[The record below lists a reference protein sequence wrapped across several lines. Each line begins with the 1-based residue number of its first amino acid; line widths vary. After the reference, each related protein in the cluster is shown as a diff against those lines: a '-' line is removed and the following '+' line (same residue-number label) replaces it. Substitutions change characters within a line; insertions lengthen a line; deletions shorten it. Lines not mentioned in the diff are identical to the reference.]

1 MEVSC
6 SSIVEVEN
14 SAKVQRR
21 GPSAS
26 RWKLGGLLGILALC
40 AAAAVLFTLHEQ
52 VANKDEQETG
62 EFTSPPHFLVLGNS
76 LSTLFFLFF
85 FGCAGCSSPFP
96 FPSSDLRHMLRQ
108 ISQNVKGAIHLEGQ
122 HNSLVSNE
130 SAEWYSEVGQAFSQG
145 GLSLENNEI
154 VVEKAGLYFV
164 YSQASFKV
172 NCHEKNPYSN
182 EQFVHI
188 SHAVMRWSES
198 YGSVWKPLLSAVRS
212 ACKKVTGGSDNGERW
227 YSAVYLGAV
236 FSLNAGDRLKTTTS
250 PKLLPDMDEEDGKTF
265 FGAFAL

>member
-52 VANKDEQETG
+52 VANKDEQET
-62 EFTSPPHFLVLGNS
+62 
-76 LSTLFFLFF
+76 
-85 FGCAGCSSPFP
+85 
-96 FPSSDLRHMLRQ
+96 DLRHMLRQ